1 MSRGDSDGGFV
12 NWEKTKEPL
21 VVQPLAM
28 ANPVPL
34 VKVAGAP
41 MQLSPWVEKR
51 FKAFRKSVGTSLEG
65 FEAEITG
72 FF

>member
-1 MSRGDSDGGFV
+1 
-12 NWEKTKEPL
+12 
-21 VVQPLAM
+21 M

-34 VKVAGAP
+34 VEVAGAP

-51 FKAFRKSVGTSLEG
+51 FKAFRKFVGTSLEG